1 MYKLGSQFQLNYN
14 DAQVNEECVFQGN
27 KYRISLLTERLIRL
41 EYSEEGI
48 FEDRPTQLAWH
59 RNFEAPKFNVKEDD
73 KYIELETKYFKL
85 YYSKEKKFQG
95 SRLNPTA
102 NLKVELKNS
111 DRFWYYGHPEVRNLG
126 APTVRLSNKKGK
138 YEFERALYSSD
149 GFASIDDS
157 ESSILSENG
166 VLTERSNK
174 MIDIYLFMYHTDFD
188 LCLKDYFSL
197 TGYPALI
204 PRYALGNWWSRN
216 EDYSDLSLK
225 KLIDDF
231 SYKGVPI
238 SIVLLS
244 GEWHLNKYDKLENIK
259 SGFTFNKEKFREPY
273 GMISYLHSKGIR
285 VGLNVN
291 PLEGIYPYEEFYEE
305 AKKYLETNDKG
316 IIPFNVLNPKFL
328 DVYLKMLIHPLD
340 NLDVDFFW
348 IDTNANKNKLES
360 WVLNHYHFNDMKRN
374 YKRRPMI
381 LSSNA
386 GIAAH
391 RYPVLYSGKTIVD
404 WKTIKLIPFFNSGAS
419 NAGVT
424 WWSHDIGGYHK
435 GIEDN
440 ELYIRFVQLGVFS
453 PILKFGSEKGKY
465 YKREP
470 WRWSIKT
477 YTIVTDY
484 LKLRHRLIP
493 YLYSEA
499 YKYHKEG
506 KLLIE
511 PIYYRYS
518 EMYDDVLY
526 RNQYYFGSEF
536 FISPIISQKNYIM
549 NRVIH
554 KFYLPDGVWYD
565 YVTGKKFPG
574 GREYV
579 SFFRDQDYP
588 VFVKAGAIIPLGDNG
603 NLFDTTPPQNME
615 IHIFPGRSNLYHL
628 FEDDGMSD
636 LYRKGFF
643 IKTDIDYNYMPNNYT
658 VIIRPIEGKSG
669 IIPKTRNYKFRFRN
683 TKYANEVITYVNDA
697 PIENVKYTD
706 GPDFIVEVKDVS
718 TIAQLSVN
726 CKGKDIEIDA
736 IRLIND
742 DIEEIISDLQIETE
756 MKEKI
761 DAVIFSDLPIKK
773 KRIGIRKLR
782 NKGLQPK
789 FVRLF
794 LKLLEYIDQV

>member
-1 MYKLGSQFQLNYN
+1 MYKLGQQFELDYN
-14 DAQVNEECVFQGN
+14 TAIANEECIFQGE
-27 KYRISLLTERLIRL
+27 KYRITILTERLIRL
-41 EYSEEGI
+41 EYNNEGL
-48 FEDRPTQLAWH
+48 FEDRPTQFAWN
-59 RNFEAPKFNVKEDD
+59 RNLDVPEFKVKEDSRFLE
-73 KYIELETKYFKL
+73 IETKYFKL
-85 YYSKEKKFQG
+85 FYSKEKKYKG
-95 SRLNPTA
+95 TRLNPTV
-102 NLKVELKNS
+102 NLKIELKNS

-126 APTVRLSNKKGK
+126 APAVRLSNSRGK
-138 YEFERALYSSD
+138 YEFEKALYSSD

-157 ESSILSENG
+157 KTYILSENG
-166 VLTERSNK
+166 VVVERDK
-174 MIDIYLFMYHTDFD
+174 ECDDIYIFMYNKDFD
-188 LCLKDYFSL
+188 MCLKDYFAI

-204 PRYALGNWWSRN
+204 PRYALGNWWSKN
-216 EDYSDLSLK
+216 ENYNDISLK

-231 SYKGVPI
+231 SHKGVPI
-238 SIVLLS
+238 SIVLLNKQ
-244 GEWHLNKYDKLENIK
+244 WHINKYEKKENIK
-259 SGFTFNKEKFREPY
+259 TGFTFNKENFREPY

-285 VGLNVN
+285 IGLNVN
-291 PLEGIYPYEEFYEE
+291 PLEGIYPYEEFYAE
-305 AKKYLETNDKG
+305 AKKHLPPDDKG
-316 IIPFNVLNPKFL
+316 IIPFNTMNPKL
-328 DVYLKMLIHPLD
+328 IDVYFKMFIHPLD

-348 IDTNANKNKLES
+348 IDTNAKKDKFDS
-360 WVLNHYHFNDMKRN
+360 WVLNHYHFHDMMRN
-374 YKRRPMI
+374 YKRRPMV
-381 LSSNA
+381 LSSNT

-419 NAGVT
+419 NFGVT
-424 WWSHDIGGYHK
+424 WWSHDIGGFHK
-435 GIEDN
+435 GIEDS

-453 PILKFGSEKGKY
+453 PVLKFGSQKGKY
-465 YKREP
+465 YKRAP
-470 WRWSIKT
+470 WRWNIKT
-477 YTIVTDY
+477 DTIVTDY

-499 YKYHKEG
+499 YKYHKDG
-506 KLLIE
+506 KILIE
-511 PIYYRYS
+511 PIYYRYP

-536 FISPIISQKNYIM
+536 FISPIITQKNHIM

-588 VFVKAGAIIPLGDNG
+588 VFVKAGAIIVHGDNG

-615 IHIFPGRSNLYHL
+615 MHIFPGRSNLYHL

-636 LYRKGFF
+636 LYRKGFY
-643 IKTDIDYNYMPNNYT
+643 IKTEIDYNYMPNNYT
-658 VIIRPIEGKSG
+658 VIIRPTEGKSG
-669 IIPKTRNYKFRFRN
+669 IIPKTRNYKIRFRN
-683 TKYANEVITYVNDA
+683 TKYAEEVITYVNDS
-697 PIENVKYTD
+697 PVENLKYVD
-706 GPDFIVEVKDVS
+706 GPDFVVEISNVS
-718 TIAQLSVN
+718 SIAQLTVN
-726 CKGKDIEIDA
+726 CKGQDIEIDA

-756 MKEKI
+756 MKEQI
-761 DAVIFSDLPIKK
+761 DEVIFSELPFKK

-782 NKGLQPK
+782 NKGLKPK